1 MNNTNIFD
9 VDQSDFENKVINAS
23 DKKLIIVDF
32 WAPWCGPCKRS
43 TPLVNELYSKMPD
56 NVSMVIV
63 DMDKGKDISS
73 ALRIRSIP
81 TMYSFVNSAPMDSVI
96 GGDSENITSFFK
108 KTLARALS

>member
-1 MNNTNIFD
+1 MPGEIVYLTTRDELSNFLRTHS
-9 VDQSDFENKVINAS
+9 VVIVKFTAT
-23 DKKLIIVDF
+23 
-32 WAPWCGPCKRS
+32 WCGPCKRS

-81 TMYSFVNSAPMDSVI
+81 TMYSFVNSAPMDSVV
-96 GGDSENITSFFK
+96 GAESEQITSIFK
-108 KTLARALS
+108 KTLARASS